1 MTSHGLTKG
10 CTLIAVILLVLIFS
24 LHTKAVAN
32 NLKLANG
39 AIDRNLV
46 TFDIS
51 WENAWNY
58 TENDGNHDAIWI
70 FVKGQTTTGSWVHID
85 VEQSSTLHYT
95 SSPLTI
101 ETVSDGKGLFLLLQ
115 TQGVTNVEW
124 AQVTVKTTVNVE
136 EFRQIKIFGIEM
148 VNIPQGSFYLGDGA
162 SISSLANKDG
172 NPIRIESEDGINLSA
187 IKIHNPNT
195 QFAPTDLPQLLP
207 NEFPKGFASFYV
219 MKYEVSQLQYVDF
232 LNTLTYTQQKS
243 RTVLPPSSPSG
254 TFAMINPYQP
264 DSLYRNGIAIQEP
277 GVESSKPARYA
288 MDYNNNQ
295 QYNDNVDGLHRAA
308 NFLSWAD
315 LSAYLDWAALR
326 PITELE
332 FEKLSRGKN
341 TTPIAGEFA
350 WGTATVSNAN
360 NPTNDGTI
368 FETVSD
374 VPQSGSGL
382 ANHGTYIATQG
393 WGLRGVLRSGF
404 AANESSTRIEAGA
417 TYYGVME
424 ISGNV
429 WEQTIMITGGGEN
442 FTRTNGDG
450 TINESGDADV
460 PSWCNPSSAS
470 GVLLKGGGW
479 QSTISDVGAWRDL
492 AISDRFY
499 SHLKPASR
507 RNSFGGRGGR

>member
-1 MTSHGLTKG
+1 MTSHGLTKS
-10 CTLIAVILLVLIFS
+10 CTLIAVILLVLLFS
-24 LHTKAVAN
+24 LHTKTVAN

-39 AIDRNLV
+39 AIDGNLV

-58 TENDGNHDAIWI
+58 TENNGNHDAIWI
-70 FVKGQTTTGSWVHID
+70 FVKGQTASGSWIHID
-85 VEQSSTLHYT
+85 VEQSSTLHHT
-95 SSPLTI
+95 SSPLTV

-115 TQGVTNVEW
+115 TQGHTHVE
-124 AQVTVKTTVNVE
+124 ATQVSVKTTVNLE

-148 VNIPQGSFYLGDGA
+148 VHIPQGSFYLGDGA
-162 SISSLANKDG
+162 SISSLANKEG
-172 NPIRIESEDGINLSA
+172 NPILIESEDEMDLSA
-187 IKIHNPNT
+187 IIIHNPNS
-195 QFAPTDLPQLLP
+195 QFAHTELPQILP

-232 LNTLTYTQQKS
+232 LNTLTYTQQKN
-243 RTVLPPSSPSG
+243 RTSLLPSSPKG
-254 TFAMINPYQP
+254 TFAMVNPYQP
-264 DSLYRNGIAIQEP
+264 DSLYRNGIVIQEP
-277 GVESSKPARYA
+277 GVEPSKPARYA
-288 MDYNNNQ
+288 MDYNKNQ
-295 QYNDNVDGLHRAA
+295 QPNDNEDGLHRAA

-341 TTPIAGEFA
+341 ATPVAGEFA

-368 FETVSD
+368 FESVSD
-374 VPQSGSGL
+374 VPLSESGL
-382 ANHGTYIATQG
+382 ANHGTFIATEG
-393 WGLRGVLRSGF
+393 WGLRGVLRTGF
-404 AANESSTRIEAGA
+404 AANENTNRIQAGA

-429 WEQTIMITGGGEN
+429 WEQTIMIAGGGEN

-450 TINESGDADV
+450 MIDENGNANV
-460 PSWCNPSSAS
+460 QSWCNPSTAS
-470 GVLLKGGGW
+470 GVILKGGGW
-479 QSTISDVGAWRDL
+479 QSTISDVGSWRDL

-507 RNSFGGRGGR
+507 RNSVGGRGGR

>member
-1 MTSHGLTKG
+1 MLKNRVALFI
-10 CTLIAVILLVLIFS
+10 TLLIGF
-24 LHTKAVAN
+24 LWFFLPARAN
-32 NLKLANG
+32 NLNLANG
-39 AIDRNLV
+39 AITGNTV
-46 TFDIS
+46 TFEIG

-70 FVKGQTTTGSWVHID
+70 FVKGQTASGTWIHID
-85 VEQSSTLHYT
+85 VEQSSTLHHT

-115 TQGVTNVEW
+115 TQGFTNVVA
-124 AQVTVKTTVNVE
+124 AQVSVKTTVNLE

-148 VNIPQGSFYLGDGA
+148 VHIPQGSFYIGDGA
-162 SISSLANKDG
+162 SVSSLADASG
-172 NPIRIESEDGINLSA
+172 NPILVESEEEIDLTKIT
-187 IKIHNPNT
+187 IHNPNT
-195 QFAPTDLPQLLP
+195 EFAPAELPQLLP
-207 NEFPKGFASFYV
+207 GGFPKGTESFYV

-232 LNTLTYTQQKS
+232 LNTLTYTQQKN
-243 RTVLPPSSPSG
+243 RTSLLPSSPKG
-254 TFAMINPYQP
+254 TFAMVNPYQR
-264 DSLYRNGIAIQEP
+264 DSLYRNGIVIHEP
-277 GVESSKPARYA
+277 GVEPSKPARYA
-288 MDYNNNQ
+288 MDYNKNQ
-295 QYNDNVDGLHRAA
+295 QPNDNEDGLHRAA

-332 FEKLSRGKN
+332 FEKLSRGKS
-341 TTPIAGEFA
+341 TIPVAGEFA

-360 NPTNDGTI
+360 NPTNDGTV
-368 FETVSD
+368 FESVSD
-374 VPQSGSGL
+374 VPLSESGL
-382 ANHGTYIATQG
+382 ANHGTYIATEG
-393 WGLRGVLRSGF
+393 WGLRGVLRTGF
-404 AANESSTRIEAGA
+404 AANESTNRLEAGA

-429 WEQTIMITGGGEN
+429 WEQTIMIARGGEN

-450 TINESGDADV
+450 MIDESGNANV
-460 PSWCNPSSAS
+460 QSWCNPSTAS

-479 QSTISDVGAWRDL
+479 QSTISDVGSWRDL

-507 RNSFGGRGGR
+507 RNSVGGRGGR

>member
-1 MTSHGLTKG
+1 MLKKRIALFI
-10 CTLIAVILLVLIFS
+10 TLYVGFLCFFLPA
-24 LHTKAVAN
+24 KAN
-32 NLKLANG
+32 KLKLANG
-39 AIDRNLV
+39 AIASSTI
-46 TFDIS
+46 TFEID
-51 WENAWNY
+51 WENAWNH
-58 TENDGNHDAIWI
+58 TDNGGNHDAVWI
-70 FVKGQTTTGSWVHID
+70 FVKGQTIAGNWVHID
-85 VEQSSTLHYT
+85 VEQSNTLHYT
-95 SSPLTI
+95 SSPLTV
-101 ETVSDGKGLFLLLQ
+101 ETVTDGKGLYLLLQ
-115 TQGVTNVEW
+115 TQGFTNVES
-124 AQVTVKTTVNVE
+124 AQVTLKTTVNLE

-148 VNIPQGSFYLGDGA
+148 VNIPQGAFYLGDGA
-162 SISSLANKDG
+162 SISSLANNDG
-172 NPIRIESEDGINLSA
+172 NPILIESEDEINLSSV
-187 IKIHNPNT
+187 KIHTPNT
-195 QFAPTDLPQLLP
+195 QFAPTELPQMLP
-207 NEFPKGFASFYV
+207 NEFPKGVSSFYV
-219 MKYEVSQLQYVDF
+219 MKYEVSQIQYVDF
-232 LNTLTYTQQKS
+232 LNTLTYSQQKG
-243 RTVLPPSSPSG
+243 RTALPPSSPSG
-254 TFAMINPYQP
+254 TSAMINPYQP
-264 DSLYRNGIAIQEP
+264 DSLYRNGIVIQKS
-277 GVESSKPARYA
+277 GVEPSNPASYA
-288 MDYNNNQ
+288 LDYNKNQ
-295 QYNDNVDGLHRAA
+295 QYNDNEDGLHRAA

-341 TTPIAGEFA
+341 TTPVAGEFA

-382 ANHGTYIATQG
+382 ANHGTFIATQD
-393 WGLRGVLRSGF
+393 WGLRGVLRTGF
-404 AANESSTRIEAGA
+404 AANEGSARVESGA

-429 WEQTIMITGGGEN
+429 WEQTIMIAGGGEN

-450 TINESGDADV
+450 MINESGDANV

-479 QSTISDVGAWRDL
+479 QSTISDVGDWRDL

-499 SHLKPASR
+499 SHLKPVSR